1 MKESNMQLLLALAA
15 AVIIYLLMRPAC
27 APPVGAG
34 TTGTTTI
41 GATAPGTTAT
51 TVENS
56 LSALKEAIGVQGKM
70 RRMVPREDKE
80 RKTTLVGI
88 GEDCPPGYSMAPN
101 GFNLS
106 NGGCHV
112 TCGGNGPCGVG
123 DEGLDDNGVPIPQR
137 CCQEDI

>member
-27 APPVGAG
+27 SPQVGAG
-34 TTGTTTI
+34 TTTTV
-41 GATAPGTTAT
+41 ATAPGTTAT

-56 LSALKEAIGVQGKM
+56 LTALKNAIGVQGKM
-70 RRMVPREDKE
+70 RRMYKYEEVERE
-80 RKTTLVGI
+80 TTLVGLK
-88 GEDCPPGYSMAPN
+88 ESCPPGFKMAPQ

-112 TCGGNGPCGVG
+112 TCGGNGTCGVG
-123 DEGLDDNGVPIPQR
+123 PEGLDDNGVPVPQR
-137 CCQEDI
+137 CCQKI

>member
-27 APPVGAG
+27 APPVGTA
-34 TTGTTTI
+34 TATTTT
-41 GATAPGTTAT
+41 GATAPGVTTT

-56 LSALKEAIGVQGKM
+56 LTALKNAIGVQGKM
-70 RRMVPREDKE
+70 RRMVPREDNQ
-80 RKTTLVGI
+80 RQTTLVGI
-88 GEDCPPGYSMAPN
+88 GEKCPPGYSMAPN

-112 TCGGNGPCGVG
+112 TCGGNGPCGAG
-123 DEGLDDNGVPIPQR
+123 PDGLDDNGVPVPQR

>member
-27 APPVGAG
+27 SPQVGAG
-34 TTGTTTI
+34 TTTTV
-41 GATAPGTTAT
+41 ATAPGTTAT

-56 LSALKEAIGVQGKM
+56 LTALKNAIGVQGKM
-70 RRMVPREDKE
+70 RRMYKNEDVERE
-80 RKTTLVGI
+80 TTLVGLK
-88 GEDCPPGYSMAPN
+88 ESCPPGFKMAPQ

-112 TCGGNGPCGVG
+112 TCGGNGTCGVG
-123 DEGLDDNGVPIPQR
+123 PEGLDDNGVPVPQR
-137 CCQEDI
+137 CCQKI